1 MRVLQL
7 GPALVIWGVL
17 ASSSWCLAQTPASA
31 AAPTATGEPA
41 VPAPPIRPATPAAA
55 AGPNPYSAL
64 VQKGDSA
71 YVARDFDTAIAA
83 YREELQKNP
92 SGAGAHFRL
101 GQAQL
106 AKGNSTEAE
115 ASWQTALR
123 FAGQDETLK
132 SKLLFAL
139 AELKEREKAYDDAI
153 ARWKTYQEHAQAQP
167 NAKGIHPATAAER
180 LKRLEEWKANSE
192 ASAAVKARIQKR
204 LQEVDEALRKS
215 SK

>member
-1 MRVLQL
+1 
-7 GPALVIWGVL
+7 
-17 ASSSWCLAQTPASA
+17 
-31 AAPTATGEPA
+31 
-41 VPAPPIRPATPAAA
+41 
-55 AGPNPYSAL
+55 

-71 YVARDFDTAIAA
+71 YVARDFDTAITA

-115 ASWQTALR
+115 ASWQAALR
-123 FAGQDETLK
+123 FAGQDEALR

-139 AELKEREKAYDDAI
+139 ADLKEREKAYDDAI

-167 NAKGIHPATAAER
+167 KAKGIHPATAAER

-192 ASAAVKARIQKR
+192 ASAVVKARIEKR
-204 LQEVDEALRKS
+204 LQEVDESLRKS